1 MKVFLY
7 ARKSTDDEERQIL
20 SIDAQRNELREYAAK
35 QGLEIVFEFVES
47 MTAKEPGRP
56 IFNDMLR
63 RVEKG
68 EAEALL
74 AWHPDRLARNSVD
87 GAKIIWLVDT
97 GKLTALKFPAF
108 WFENTPQGKFVL
120 NMAFGQSKYYVDAL
134 SENVRRGMREKIRR
148 GVYPHRPPLG
158 YLNEPRLRTIEV
170 HEHKA
175 PLVRR
180 LFETYATGRHNF
192 DQMTALAAE
201 WGLLSHQEKPLGR
214 SMIPQILSDR
224 FYIGFFRWRG
234 DEYEGKHAPLIPVD
248 LFERVQ
254 RVLGDRGRG
263 RYRTKVVPRELAF
276 MGLVRC
282 GECGAS
288 VTAEQQK
295 GHHYYRCT
303 KKLGPC
309 GLTGYIREEVL
320 AGLMREQIRTVAI
333 SDEWAELM
341 LAQIEVWRREG
352 ADRVATAAQRHRE
365 RLAEIEKKVKR
376 LLDVFLDGTVTR
388 EDYAARK
395 AEFFTEKAV
404 LREKI
409 EKIESTGGFW
419 LEPLEN
425 FVKNANLAEKTAFSD
440 DFSEI
445 RAFFEK
451 NGSNLFLYSPKT
463 EKIEAENL
471 ISPPL
476 EEANQKARL
485 RQDFGGQAAP
495 AARRGGLAARADLPT
510 PPPTSEICRGAP
522 FCNSLDA
529 SRTNRAARIR
539 RAAPENACPAQG
551 RAAAPDLSAVGRWS
565 PHRVSNRGNLPPR
578 LRVEFAGPW
587 KIWAGIPRNKKWSG
601 RRDLNPGPFA
611 PQANALPV
619 CATPRPKAN
628 P

>member
-20 SIDAQRNELREYAAK
+20 SIDAQRHELREYAAK

-87 GAKIIWLVDT
+87 GGKIIWLVDT

-148 GVYPHRPPLG
+148 GVYPHKPPLG
-158 YLNEPRLRTIEV
+158 YVNEPRLRTIEI
-170 HEHKA
+170 HPQKA

-180 LFETYATGRHNF
+180 MFETYATGRHNF
-192 DQMTALAAE
+192 DQMAALAAQ
-201 WGLLSHQEKPLGR
+201 WGLLSHQEKPLAR
-214 SMIPQILSDR
+214 SMIPKMLSDR
-224 FYIGFFRWRG
+224 FYIGFFKWRG
-234 DEYEGKHAPLIPVD
+234 EEYEGKHAPLIPVD

-254 RVLGDRGRG
+254 RVLEDRGRG
-263 RYRTKVVPRELAF
+263 RYKTKTVPRELAF

-288 VTAEQQK
+288 VTAERQK

-309 GLTGYIREEVL
+309 GLKGYIREEIL
-320 AGLMREQIRTVAI
+320 AELMREQIRTVAI
-333 SDEWAELM
+333 SDDWAELM

-352 ADRVATAAQRHRE
+352 ADRVATAAQRHQN
-365 RLAEIEKKVKR
+365 RLAEIETKIKR
-376 LLDVFLDGTVTR
+376 LLDVFLEGTITR

-425 FVKNANLAEKTAFSD
+425 FVKSANLAEKSAFSD
-440 DFSEI
+440 DFSDI
-445 RAFFEK
+445 RSFFEK
-451 NGSNLFLYSPKT
+451 IGSNLFLYSPKT
-463 EKIEAENL
+463 EKIEAENRMHPPSDRAKKKMDR
-471 ISPPL
+471 SP
-476 EEANQKARL
+476 
-485 RQDFGGQAAP
+485 
-495 AARRGGLAARADLPT
+495 RRGGFAARADLPT
-510 PPPTSEICRGAP
+510 PQEPPRIASADPIRK
-522 FCNSLDA
+522 SLYPSRKNRA
-529 SRTNRAARIR
+529 SRAR
-539 RAAPENACPAQG
+539 RAASEHAGQAQG
-551 RAAAPDLSAVGRWS
+551 VAAAPDLSAGKKWS
-565 PHRVSNRGNLPPR
+565 SQRVSNRGNLPPR
-578 LRVEFAGPW
+578 LCVEFVGPW
-587 KIWAGIPRNKKWSG
+587 KFWAEIPRNEKWSG
-601 RRDLNPGPFA
+601 RLDLNQRLLGPE
-611 PQANALPV
+611 PSALPG
-619 CATPRPKAN
+619 
-628 P
+628 

>member
-56 IFNDMLR
+56 IFNDMLL

-87 GAKIIWLVDT
+87 GGKIIWLVDT

-148 GVYPHRPPLG
+148 GVYPHKPPLG
-158 YLNEPRLRTIEV
+158 YVNDPRLRTIEV
-170 HEHKA
+170 NEPKA

-180 LFETYATGRHNF
+180 LFETYATGRYNF
-192 DQMTALAAE
+192 DQMAALAAQ
-201 WGLLSHQEKPLGR
+201 WGLLSHQERPLAR
-214 SMIPQILSDR
+214 SMIPKMLTDR
-224 FYIGFFRWRG
+224 FYIGFFKWRG
-234 DEYEGKHAPLIPVD
+234 EEYEGKHAPLISVE

-254 RVLGDRGRG
+254 KVLGNRGRG
-263 RYRTKVVPRELAF
+263 RYKTKVMPRELAF
-276 MGLVRC
+276 MGFMRC

-288 VTAEQQK
+288 VTAERQK
-295 GHHYYRCT
+295 GLHYYRCT

-309 GLTGYIREEVL
+309 GLSGYIREEIL
-320 AGLMREQIRTVAI
+320 AGLMRENIRTVAI

-352 ADRVATAAQRHRE
+352 ADRVSTAAQRHRE
-365 RLAEIEKKVKR
+365 RLAEIETKVKR
-376 LLDVFLDGTVTR
+376 LLDVFLDGTIAR

-395 AEFFTEKAV
+395 AEFFNEKAV

-409 EKIESTGGFW
+409 AQIETTGGFW

-425 FVKNANLAEKTAFSD
+425 FVKMANLAEKSAFSD

-451 NGSNLFLYSPKT
+451 IGSNLFLYRPKT
-463 EKIEAENL
+463 EEIGAENRMP
-471 ISPPL
+471 PPL
-476 EEANQKARL
+476 EEAFQKP
-485 RQDFGGQAAP
+485 DP

-510 PPPTSEICRGAP
+510 PQEPPRIASADPIRK
-522 FCNSLDA
+522 SLYPSRNNRA
-529 SRTNRAARIR
+529 SRAR
-539 RAAPENACPAQG
+539 RAASEHAGQAQG
-551 RAAAPDLSAVGRWS
+551 VAAAPDPSAVGMCS

-578 LRVEFAGPW
+578 LWVEFAGPW
-587 KIWAGIPRNKKWSG
+587 KMWTNIPRTEKWSG
-601 RRDLNPGPFA
+601 RRDLNSGPFA
-611 PQANALPV
+611 PQANLDY
-619 CATPRPKAN
+619 
-628 P
+628 